1 MDTLSSPDTI
11 FAPVI
16 SPTAFE
22 ETVDRLGT
30 AIKLGLLPPGSRLPA
45 ERELCTR
52 LGIARS
58 TLRQALSALSDSG
71 HLRAVRGRGGGTF
84 VAERPPE
91 ATPPT
96 EEEVAGWRDACDAR
110 LAVEV
115 GVAVLAA
122 ERATDSQIDG
132 LQALSEE
139 MEGLLDDFPA
149 YRAADVRFHVGLARS
164 TGSVRLEQ
172 ALTEAQGEM
181 SDLISHIAHPPS
193 VLRSSNRQ
201 HAAIVKAVRDRD
213 GAAAAACMAAHLQGT
228 EHVLAG
234 LLP

>member
-1 MDTLSSPDTI
+1 MGSVTVPNAI
-11 FAPVI
+11 FAPVV

-22 ETVDRLGT
+22 ETVERLGT

-71 HLRAVRGRGGGTF
+71 YLRAVRGRGGGTF
-84 VAERPPE
+84 VAERPP
-91 ATPPT
+91 ATRPPSA
-96 EEEVAGWRDACDAR
+96 EELAGWREACDAR
-110 LAVEV
+110 LAIEV
-115 GVAVLAA
+115 GVALLAA
-122 ERATDSQIDG
+122 ERAGADQVAELAAT
-132 LQALSEE
+132 AKE
-139 MEGLLDDFPA
+139 MERLVDDFPA
-149 YRAADVRFHVGLARS
+149 YRAADVRFHLGLARA

-181 SDLISHIAHPPS
+181 SDLIAHIAHPPS

-201 HAAIVKAVRDRD
+201 HAAIVRAVRA
-213 GAAAAACMAAHLQGT
+213 GEPGEAAVAMTAHLEAT